1 MKLWEAFSFLAI
13 DHWNVLYLKKV
24 LDLTSIITNVN
35 TEQFIL
41 RLFFL

>member
-13 DHWNVLYLKKV
+13 DHWNVVYLKV